1 MWSVGV
7 RDNGWRA
14 RTLIVRWSKATSSHC
29 TCHSYKSK
37 DITFRLLS
45 DEATGALD
53 AESKPV
59 VQDVLE
65 SVIKNQAIIVVAHC
79 FVIAVEKGN
88 HEILID
94 IPDEF
99 YAYLVALHSSA
110 ST

>member
-1 MWSVGV
+1 MSLQYNVMWSVGV
-7 RDNGWRA
+7 RDNAIARA
-14 RTLIVRWSKATSSHC
+14 IVTNPK
-29 TCHSYKSK
+29 
-37 DITFRLLS
+37 ILVS
-45 DEATGALD
+45 DEATSALD

-79 FVIAVEKGN
+79 FAITVEKGN

-94 IPDEF
+94 IPYEF

-110 ST
+110 STC